1 MKTGGFA
8 TSFGNVSTNAG
19 FGQSNQTAPFGSP
32 GKLGAG
38 TATVP
43 AFGQTNFNQS
53 GNLQNFNSL
62 GQGQRRQ
69 EMWAGAQKFREIRLA
84 YAPLLDQR
92 GDPIPEGRGIPPIQN
107 EYCEFYRWA
116 YNTRDP
122 RIVNNA
128 AGPTLLGQRRLWE
141 V

>member
-1 MKTGGFA
+1 MKTN
-8 TSFGNVSTNAG
+8 FGNFSTSG
-19 FGQSNQTAPFGSP
+19 FGQSKQTPSFGSS
-32 GKLGAG
+32 GNLGVG
-38 TATVP
+38 TAT
-43 AFGQTNFNQS
+43 FGQTNFNQS
-53 GNLQNFNSL
+53 GNMQNLSSL

-107 EYCEFYRWA
+107 DYCEFYRWT

-128 AGPTLLGQRRLWE
+128 SGPTLLGQRRLWE